1 MRVARNTRN
10 TRNTRATWTT
20 CAVAAATTAALLA
33 STACSSDDKDDA
45 AGPAAATASGPSD
58 APGPAQPGGPAQ
70 GAGVSGVP
78 QPPGGGSANGASPGA
93 NDHPGTPGAAPCTP
107 ADLSVVAT
115 AEPRDGGRH
124 IILTA
129 TNKSAKTCTLVH
141 YPDVVFGDGSHEPV
155 LPMESPAEEVATIA
169 PGGKA
174 YSGLLLSRV
183 GEPVDAVTS
192 MAVNLKNHDNDEP
205 VGNPVD
211 VALPQDLGGFL
222 NIGDGLSVTFWNK
235 DRDAVYKYTFAR

>member
-10 TRNTRATWTT
+10 TRATWKTY
-20 CAVAAATTAALLA
+20 AVAAAATAALLA

-45 AGPAAATASGPSD
+45 AGPAAGTPSGPS
-58 APGPAQPGGPAQ
+58 GPPNAAQPGGPAQ

-78 QPPGGGSANGASPGA
+78 QPGGGAATGASQGA
-93 NDHPGTPGAAPCTP
+93 SDNPGTPGAAPCTP

-141 YPDVVFGDGSHEPV
+141 YPDVVFGDGSHESV
-155 LPMESPAEEVATIA
+155 LPMESPAKETATIA

-174 YSGLLLSRV
+174 YSGLLLFRV
-183 GEPVDAVTS
+183 GAPVDAVTS

-205 VGNPVD
+205 VGNPID
-211 VALPQDLGGFL
+211 VSLPQDLGGFL